1 MQTEMDKLP
10 ELVEAILFVAGQGV
24 ELKDIADKLEVDIKD
39 IKQAIETLKEKH
51 KNNGIN
57 VITYKNSVQM
67 CSNSIYADD
76 IALVLNPIREKQLTK
91 AALETLAIIAY
102 KQPITKLEIEQVRNV
117 NSDYAMQVLTNFKL
131 VEVVGRKDAVGKPLL
146 YGTTE
151 EFLKHFNLQDIDDL
165 PDYDEILERIEIIH
179 AESAKG
185 DSLYGSTEI
194 IPEDQLADAKSKEDN
209 KDADQNNEQSSS
221 TQSDNTNNGSL
232 DNSTEIAQQE
242 ENNQSSISQNENLNN
257 VGFDNQ
263 DKQMQDPNKE
273 NKNQDLLDSDKPSLE
288 EQNIQVEEDLEEVKN
303 TLINAN
309 KEDEDAIID
318 SFKDSD
324 IL

>member
-1 MQTEMDKLP
+1 MQTEIEKLP
-10 ELVEAILFVAGQGV
+10 ELVEAILFVAGQGI
-24 ELKDIADKLEVDIKD
+24 ELKDIAEKLEVDIKE

-51 KNNGIN
+51 KDDGIN
-57 VITYKNSVQM
+57 VITYKNSAQM
-67 CSNSIYADD
+67 CSNSIYAED
-76 IALVLNPIREKQLTK
+76 IAVVLNPIREKQLTK

-179 AESAKG
+179 AETEKG

-194 IPEDQLADAKSKEDN
+194 IPEDQLADAQHKQEKQEDANKSNTKDDANVDINVTANSENINNQQPDQQVLSVKTDNEDLSNNQNTSQKETNESIN
-209 KDADQNNEQSSS
+209 KTDSADQQVLVDKMNEERELQ
-221 TQSDNTNNGSL
+221 
-232 DNSTEIAQQE
+232 
-242 ENNQSSISQNENLNN
+242 
-257 VGFDNQ
+257 
-263 DKQMQDPNKE
+263 
-273 NKNQDLLDSDKPSLE
+273 
-288 EQNIQVEEDLEEVKN
+288 EVKN
-303 TLINAN
+303 TLISAN
-309 KEDEDAIID
+309 SEDENAILD
-318 SFKDSD
+318 TFKDSD

>member
-1 MQTEMDKLP
+1 MQTEMERLP

-24 ELKDIADKLEVDIKD
+24 EIKDIAEKLEVDVKE

-51 KNNGIN
+51 KDDGIN
-57 VITYKNSVQM
+57 IITYKNSAQM
-67 CSNSIYADD
+67 CSNSIYAED
-76 IALVLNPIREKQLTK
+76 IAVVLNPIREKQLTK

-151 EFLKHFNLQDIDDL
+151 EFLKHFNLQDIDSL

-194 IPEDQLADAKSKEDN
+194 IPEDQLADAKTNQENVES
-209 KDADQNNEQSSS
+209 DQAV
-221 TQSDNTNNGSL
+221 D
-232 DNSTEIAQQE
+232 
-242 ENNQSSISQNENLNN
+242 ENNKKNNDAENA
-257 VGFDNQ
+257 
-263 DKQMQDPNKE
+263 NKE
-273 NKNQDLLDSDKPSLE
+273 NQASTETPNSTSDSLVLTEDAASTENSQINSKEEPLDENANETQTLKDSNINNHQTE
-288 EQNIQVEEDLEEVKN
+288 EEADLEAVKN

-309 KEDEDAIID
+309 TDDEDAIID